1 MSIIKLSIMKSLFI
15 LSIVLLFISCSTS
28 ANSVLGQ
35 AINKKVTKTE
45 FAELMK
51 NSEAQ
56 LIDVRTP
63 REYAN
68 GFIDGAK
75 NIDFNGDSFEKQ
87 MKKLDKNKPVLVYC
101 VAGGRSENAA
111 ELLKDWGFKE
121 VYDLEGGYN
130 GWK

>member
-1 MSIIKLSIMKSLFI
+1 MKILSI
-15 LSIVLLFISCSTS
+15 LSIVLFFLSCSS
-28 ANSVLGQ
+28 ASNTITAQ
-35 AINKKVTKTE
+35 TINKKVSKTE

-51 NSEAQ
+51 KSGAQ

-63 REYAN
+63 REFSN
-68 GFIDGAK
+68 GFIEGAK
-75 NIDFNGDSFEKQ
+75 NIDYNGDSFEKQ

-101 VAGGRSENAA
+101 AAGGRSENAA
-111 ELLKDWGFKE
+111 ELLKEWGFIE